1 MCYVEV
7 TKLSIL
13 RYKDKEV
20 GYRLS
25 GDTVLDVSKEDFDN
39 LGGIDYS
46 DVTYIDLY
54 ANGCLIASK
63 EEIDSGKYVSQI
75 TSRDVL
81 YSAYEGYK
89 KSLGGRLVEGRYI
102 IRGGVDEKFQSMRCI
117 DIYKLGVKESIATFY
132 ENDDYKEVYYLCKDL
147 GIEGFELDNYVSEVA
162 VKINGVTVEVLDCET
177 TLDLLQ
183 YNIKTLLIKL
193 IKYVNSETLF

>member
-1 MCYVEV
+1 MEV

-13 RYKDKEV
+13 RYRDKEV

-46 DVTYIDLY
+46 DVNYIDLY
-54 ANGCLIASK
+54 ANGSLIASK

-81 YSAYEGYK
+81 YSTYEGYK
-89 KSLGGRLVEGRYI
+89 KSLGGRLVGDRYI
-102 IRGGVDEKFQSMRCI
+102 IREGVDDKFPSMRCI
-117 DIYKLGVKESIATFY
+117 NVYKLGAKESIASFY
-132 ENDDYKEVYYLCKDL
+132 ENDDYKEVYYICKDL

-162 VKINGVTVEVLDCET
+162 IKVNGVTLEVLDCET
-177 TLDLLQ
+177 SIDLLQ

-193 IKYVNSETLF
+193 IKYTKCETVF